1 MLVITKII
9 PTITVVVLF
18 FAIRNETFCWTDLF
32 GVILVFSGYFA
43 TFVGV

>member
-9 PTITVVVLF
+9 PTITVVLF

-43 TFVGV
+43 TFAGV